1 MITTYTTDFRFVK
14 AEIAARYPTRRQGR
28 RDSSLEIMR
37 RTLAR
42 NSREELDPGHQR

>member
-1 MITTYTTDFRFVK
+1 MITTYTDFRFVK
-14 AEIAARYPTRRQGR
+14 AEIETRYPARRRVR

-42 NSREELDPGHQR
+42 NSRAELGTGHGR

>member
-1 MITTYTTDFRFVK
+1 MITTYTDFRLVK
-14 AEIAARYPTRRQGR
+14 AEMATRYPARRPVR

-42 NSREELDPGHQR
+42 NSREELDPGYRR

>member
-1 MITTYTTDFRFVK
+1 MITTYTDYRFVK
-14 AEIAARYPTRRQGR
+14 AEMATRYPVRRAR

>member
-1 MITTYTTDFRFVK
+1 MITTYTDLRFVK
-14 AEIAARYPTRRQGR
+14 AEIATRYPARRRIR

-42 NSREELDPGHQR
+42 TAREELDPGHRR

>member
-1 MITTYTTDFRFVK
+1 MITTYTDYRLVK
-14 AEIAARYPTRRQGR
+14 AEMAARYPARRQIR

-42 NSREELDPGHQR
+42 NSREELNPGQQR